1 MVSLFAEIVQFSI
14 ALFFYL
20 TVACGPG
27 SYQMSTERGRV
38 YSGEG
43 LRERYPV
50 CTPCP
55 FNHYEERIGSVGCQ
69 ACPDYHQTRSAGA
82 NSSSLCYGECLVATE
97 LERVFFSKHVLVGFS
112 GTSAV

>member
-1 MVSLFAEIVQFSI
+1 MPYLLLYNILFA
-14 ALFFYL
+14 
-20 TVACGPG
+20 VACGPG
-27 SYQMSTERGRV
+27 NYQTSTERARV

-55 FNHYEERIGSVGCQ
+55 FSHYEERIGSVGCQ

-82 NSSSLCYGECLVATE
+82 NSSSLCYGEYHEMIGVVALFKNKFLV
-97 LERVFFSKHVLVGFS
+97 FS
-112 GTSAV
+112 GAFAV